1 MSGKKGIHG
10 GGKKVGRLGK
20 AGMVNK
26 DGLEPENIEPEV
38 PDWKKIRT
46 ITAKT
51 SQTEH
56 PEGAS
61 KVYGRS
67 NATGLYK

>member
-1 MSGKKGIHG
+1 MGEEK
-10 GGKKVGRLGK
+10 RWE
-20 AGMVNK
+20 
-26 DGLEPENIEPEV
+26 GLERQEWSTKMVLNLKNIEPEV

-61 KVYGRS
+61 KADGRS